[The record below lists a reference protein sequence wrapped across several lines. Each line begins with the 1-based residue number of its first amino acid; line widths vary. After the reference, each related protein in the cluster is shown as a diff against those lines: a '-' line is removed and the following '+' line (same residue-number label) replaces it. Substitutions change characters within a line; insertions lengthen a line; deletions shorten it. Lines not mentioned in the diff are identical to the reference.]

1 MAKQVLISTIILVFL
16 LTSCS
21 KAPENLASRETID
34 GIEYVRNVAEPRY
47 PDKTLSL
54 EEELSIGGEDQ
65 EGNIILFDAGYV
77 LVDDA
82 ENIFIVDRRDFNIK
96 VFDPEGK
103 FMRSIGK
110 KGEGPGEFQ
119 RVGSPTF
126 LPDGRL
132 LVMDY
137 QASRTSLFDK
147 TGKFISSHQWTRRMS
162 RLVLATNT
170 SYFVQE
176 LVMEEGADPIAD
188 RKLAI
193 NEIDLDGNQ
202 VLSFGGFKVPE
213 FKTISDGN
221 VMFGISIP
229 HSPHSIFAGDTGNQC
244 IYHCMTDKYL
254 IEIFDSDGNIFRTI
268 ERPYD
273 PLPYTRQDRDKFLE
287 RYGDRENERQKK
299 LVEGMDFPSVKTIT
313 DRILVDDIGNLWLQ
327 THEAREEGDT
337 NLALYDIFSS
347 DGTYD
352 IKIWLEVRPDVIK
365 NGKMYIHYSDEETGF
380 VYIKRFKMTW
390 SE

>member
-1 MAKQVLISTIILVFL
+1 MAKQVLISTIILTL
-16 LTSCS
+16 ILSCCS
-21 KAPENLASRETID
+21 KAPESLAVREVID
-34 GIEYVRNVAEPRY
+34 GVEYVRNIAEPKY

-65 EGNIILFDAGYV
+65 EGNIVLFEAGNV

-82 ENIFIVDRRDFNIK
+82 ENILIVDRRDFNIK

-103 FMRSIGK
+103 LIRSIGK

-119 RVGSPTF
+119 RIGYLAFV
-126 LPDGRL
+126 PDGRL
-132 LVMDY
+132 LVMDF
-137 QASRTSLFDK
+137 QARRTSLFDK
-147 TGKFISSHQWTRRMS
+147 AGEFISSHQWTKQLS

-176 LVMEEGADPIAD
+176 LVREEGEDPLAE

-193 NEIDLDGNQ
+193 NEIDFDGNQ
-202 VLSFGGFKVPE
+202 VLSVGGFKLPE

-221 VMFGISIP
+221 IMFGISVP
-229 HSPHSIFAGDTGNQC
+229 HSPRSVFAGDIGHQC

-254 IEIFDSDGNIFRTI
+254 IEVFDSKGNIFRKI

-273 PLPYTRQDRDKFLE
+273 PLPYTSQDKDKFLATY
-287 RYGDRENERQKK
+287 RDRGNEGQKK
-299 LVEGMDFPSVKTIT
+299 MVEGMDFPSVKTIT
-313 DRILVDDIGNLWLQ
+313 DRILVDDKGSLWVQ
-327 THEAREEGDT
+327 THEVKEDGDT
-337 NLALYDIFSS
+337 KLASYEIFNS

-352 IKIWLEVRPDVIK
+352 AKVWLDVRLDVIR
-365 NGKMYIHYSDEETGF
+365 NGKMYVHYSDEETGYT
-380 VYIKRFKMTW
+380 YIKRFKMNW